1 MCTLLIILGISTI
14 INATLFNYKYLHHGL
29 GLLLIILTEV
39 SGNALLIVHLNL
51 NHITYLLS
59 IARALVRVFV
69 CSGPCISLF
78 VCI

>member
-39 SGNALLIVHLNL
+39 SGNALFKSYH
-51 NHITYLLS
+51 NHISTVYCEG
-59 IARALVRVFV
+59 I
-69 CSGPCISLF
+69 GPCIC
-78 VCI
+78 V